1 MQILLKRKMRKRA
14 QEENGEPNKN
24 SEVAI
29 KESRE
34 SYKLQWRNERV
45 EDVVKGFLLQNFFG
59 HIKQTRG
66 KKGNFY

>member
-45 EDVVKGFLLQNFFG
+45 EDVVKGFVTKLFWSHQAD
-59 HIKQTRG
+59 
-66 KKGNFY
+66 KGEKG